1 MFVVAGNPDC
11 QQLCQ
16 GNYEVADTDSVC
28 GPDNSATK
36 KIIIAAVVGSV
47 GGVLL
52 GAVVLYLFQRYY
64 GSPQATQQEAATQRS
79 HPAAASLI
87 TASAVATESSAM
99 IAKVPTVDH
108 LEMQALHL

>member
-16 GNYEVADTDSVC
+16 GSYEVADADSVC

-52 GAVVLYLFQRYY
+52 GAVLLYLFQRCY
-64 GSPQATQQEAATQRS
+64 GSPQATQQEAATQQS
-79 HPAAASLI
+79 HPATVMS
-87 TASAVATESSAM
+87 ASAVATESSAM
-99 IAKVPTVDH
+99 IAKVPVADH
-108 LEMQALHL
+108 LEMQPLHL